1 MQKKWETLTLSASP
15 VEQESLKTL
24 FQLWS
29 KVEGV
34 FLSSAHCSQWH
45 SILRALDKQRW
56 DTFYVQ
62 YCDNKSSL
70 KEGYKNGKYPFQA
83 SVTDRTTFTY
93 LPLTFWHIHS
103 LSFKRPTHI
112 YYLQT
117 VSILKFPPWGHL
129 TKSMDSDSAINDLLL
144 QTEGIIVCKP
154 NSGFHVVYLSLLWFC
169 VLSLWLYYS

>member
-1 MQKKWETLTLSASP
+1 MRKMWETLTLSPSP

-45 SILRALDKQRW
+45 SILRALDEQRW

-62 YCDNKSSL
+62 YFDNKSSL
-70 KEGYKNGKYPFQA
+70 KEGYKNAKYPFQA
-83 SVTDRTTFTY
+83 SVIDQTTFTY
-93 LPLTFWHIHS
+93 RPLAFWHIHLLCVS
-103 LSFKRPTHI
+103 LLNDI

-117 VSILKFPPWGHL
+117 VSILKFPPWCHL
-129 TKSMDSDSAINDLLL
+129 TESMDSDSAINDILL

-154 NSGFHVVYLSLLWFC
+154 NSGFHVVYLSVLWFC
-169 VLSLWLYYS
+169 VLSL